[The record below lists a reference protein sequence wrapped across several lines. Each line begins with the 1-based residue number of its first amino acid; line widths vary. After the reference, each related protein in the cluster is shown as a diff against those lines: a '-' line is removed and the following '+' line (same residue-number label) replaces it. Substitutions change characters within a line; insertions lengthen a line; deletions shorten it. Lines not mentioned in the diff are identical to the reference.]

1 MNLLYEKRVLAMD
14 GNGVGK
20 RAYQM
25 EGSMKEASRTLE
37 KFLIFW

>member
-1 MNLLYEKRVLAMD
+1 MGMGWA
-14 GNGVGK
+14 K